1 MMEQGLFQS
10 QKLQLV
16 ITNKMEQ
23 QLSLLH
29 MPMGELE
36 SFLMDQALENPL
48 IDIETFDNNR
58 INVKKHQSNKNSELD
73 WLNNIEQPQNLYDF
87 LLEQLSYLSLKPK
100 EQEIM
105 EYLIFLVDENGYF
118 CGDIDEVSK
127 HFNVPVDSVEQA
139 LYRLQTF
146 EPVGVG
152 ARTLQECLLLQL
164 REIGTYNELADVVVS
179 HYFEL
184 LVERKWREISNNIGV
199 DIKEV
204 QNVFD
209 LIKHLNPRP
218 ASCYQHDLPQLI
230 KPELIIS
237 EARHGFIAKINNE
250 LYPNLSFDSYYNER
264 MEHASTNDE
273 SKYLSEKYEHLNWLK
288 KSLEKRKTTL
298 VRVMQAIIE
307 KQTHFFQKG
316 PSYLK
321 PLTIKEI
328 ADSVELHESTVS
340 RAVNGKYVQTP
351 HGLFELRSFFTSSKI
366 TDGEREISSEV
377 VKEWISAIVNNENKQ
392 KPLSDQ
398 KILEILFA
406 DKGLTFTRRTVT
418 KYREQ
423 LGIPSST
430 KRKRY

>member
-16 ITNKMEQ
+16 MTNKMEQ

-48 IDIETFDNNR
+48 IDIETFDNDR
-58 INVKKHQSNKNSELD
+58 INVKKRKKDTNSELN

-87 LLEQLSYLSLKPK
+87 LLEQLSFLPLKHK
-100 EQEIM
+100 DQEIM
-105 EYLIFLVDENGYF
+105 KYLIFLVDENGYF
-118 CGDIDEVSK
+118 RGDLEEVSK
-127 HFNVPVDSVEQA
+127 HFNVPIELVEQA
-139 LYRLQTF
+139 LYSLQSF

-152 ARTLQECLLLQL
+152 ARTLQECLLLQI
-164 REIGTYNELADVVVS
+164 REIGDYNELADVIIS
-179 HYFEL
+179 HYFEQ
-184 LVERKWREISNNIGV
+184 LVERKWREISNSIGV
-199 DIKEV
+199 DMTEI
-204 QNVFD
+204 QNIFD
-209 LIKHLNPRP
+209 LIKHLNPKP
-218 ASCYQHDLPQLI
+218 ASCYQNDLPQLI
-230 KPELIIS
+230 KSDIIII
-237 EARHGFIAKINNE
+237 ENCDGFVAKINNE
-250 LYPNLSFDSYYNER
+250 LYPKLSTDSYYSER
-264 MEHASTNDE
+264 IEQSPLYDE
-273 SKYLSEKYEHLNWLK
+273 SKYLSEKYEHLHWLQ

-307 KQTHFFQKG
+307 KQTDFFQKG
-316 PSYLK
+316 SSYLR

-328 ADSVELHESTVS
+328 AEIVELHESTVS

-351 HGLFELRSFFTSSKI
+351 HGLFELKYFFTTSKI
-366 TDGEREISSEV
+366 TDGNNEISSEV
-377 VKEWISAIVNNENKQ
+377 VKEWIAAIVTEENKQ

-406 DKGLTFTRRTVT
+406 DKGLTLNRRTVT

>member
-16 ITNKMEQ
+16 MTNKMEQ

-48 IDIETFDNNR
+48 IDIETFDNDR
-58 INVKKHQSNKNSELD
+58 INVKKRKKDTNSELN
-73 WLNNIEQPQNLYDF
+73 WLNNIVQPQNLYDF
-87 LLEQLSYLSLKPK
+87 LLEQLSFLPLKHK
-100 EQEIM
+100 DQEIM
-105 EYLIFLVDENGYF
+105 KYLIFLVDENGYF
-118 CGDIDEVSK
+118 RGDLEEVSK
-127 HFNVPVDSVEQA
+127 HFNVPIELVEQA
-139 LYRLQTF
+139 LYSLQSF

-152 ARTLQECLLLQL
+152 ARTLQECLLLQI
-164 REIGTYNELADVVVS
+164 REIGDYNELADVIIS
-179 HYFEL
+179 HYFEQ
-184 LVERKWREISNNIGV
+184 LVERKWKEISNSIGV
-199 DIKEV
+199 DMTEI
-204 QNVFD
+204 QNIFD
-209 LIKHLNPRP
+209 LIKHLNPKP
-218 ASCYQHDLPQLI
+218 ASCYQNDLPQLI
-230 KPELIIS
+230 KSDIIII
-237 EARHGFIAKINNE
+237 ENCDGFVAKINNE
-250 LYPNLSFDSYYNER
+250 LYPKLSTDSYYSER
-264 MEHASTNDE
+264 IEQSPLYDE
-273 SKYLSEKYEHLNWLK
+273 SKYLSEKYEHLHWLQ

-307 KQTHFFQKG
+307 KQTDFFQKG
-316 PSYLK
+316 SSYLR

-328 ADSVELHESTVS
+328 AEIVELHESTVS

-351 HGLFELRSFFTSSKI
+351 HGLFELKYFFTTSKI
-366 TDGEREISSEV
+366 TDGNNEISSEV
-377 VKEWISAIVNNENKQ
+377 VKEWIAAIVTEENKQ

-406 DKGLTFTRRTVT
+406 DKGLTLNRRTVT